1 MAQIER
7 PNFCELAE
15 YRRVF
20 DKRLKDGSL
29 DEAAILTLYLRLE
42 EMQKGIKSPVQFEVK
57 GRSAAGLAVD
67 IYLLDEDL
75 RVKPNELRS
84 GIMFDGVWNAQNK
97 RGGFCWTN
105 ERGRQIPAYDGVFAE
120 YDDGL
125 DMRLFEEALAG
136 AGASTVGLDLGTQR
150 LK

>member
-15 YRRVF
+15 YRKVF

-42 EMQKGIKSPVQFEVK
+42 NMQQCFKSPVQFEVK
-57 GRSAAGLAVD
+57 GRSAAKLAVD
-67 IYLLDEDL
+67 ISLLDEDL
-75 RVKPNELRS
+75 RVRPNELRS
-84 GIMFDGVWNAQNK
+84 GIMIDGVWNVPDK
-97 RGGFCWTN
+97 RSGLFLTD
-105 ERGRQIPAYDGVFAE
+105 ERGRQVPAYDGVFAE

-136 AGASTVGLDLGTQR
+136 AGASTTGLDLGTQR